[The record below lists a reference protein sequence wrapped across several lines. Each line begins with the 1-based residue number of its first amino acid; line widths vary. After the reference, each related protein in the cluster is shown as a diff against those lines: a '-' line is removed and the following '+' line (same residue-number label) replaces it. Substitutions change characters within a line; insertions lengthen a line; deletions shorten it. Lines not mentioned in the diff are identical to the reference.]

1 MKHSAILI
9 FLFLWINNI
18 CIGFQI
24 KPENN
29 GNNDNNAFPKSG
41 FNSYIKKEKIQ
52 EKVNS
57 ILTREGSGYFLIFL
71 LLFLFS
77 LISSVLYICNDIIKE
92 KCHKRKINSHS
103 IENNK

>member
-9 FLFLWINNI
+9 FLFLWVNII

-24 KPENN
+24 KTENN

-41 FNSYIKKEKIQ
+41 FNSYIKKEEIQ

-57 ILTREGSGYFLIFL
+57 ILTREGSRYFLIFL

-77 LISSVLYICNDIIKE
+77 LICLILLLYIFT
-92 KCHKRKINSHS
+92 
-103 IENNK
+103 